1 MSKKKRNPFLKKR
14 YIPLYLLLVV
24 MLFAHGCLSFRVSDE
39 DWKKTLADK
48 GQIEPTIH
56 NYQVEDRNMHYIHV
70 GNDTLPLF
78 IFIHGTP
85 GSSNGFED
93 YLADT
98 MLTNHIQMISVDR
111 PGFGYSDYGKPAE
124 SLAQQSIYLKPI
136 LERHKNASKIY
147 IVGHSLGGPVIAR
160 MAMDYEE
167 LMDGLIMLAPS
178 IAPELEPYEWYRKPM
193 NWRGLRWAIPTVF
206 RVSNQEILPVKG
218 NLTEMLPLWKNITI
232 PVIVMQGEKDV
243 LVPKE
248 NAFFAKKM
256 LINSERV
263 DIHMLPEENH
273 FIVWSKYDE
282 IVKLIMKEVD

>member
-14 YIPLYLLLVV
+14 YIPLYLLLIV
-24 MLFAHGCLSFRVSDE
+24 MLFAHGCLSFRVSDK
-39 DWKKTLADK
+39 DWKKNLSEK
-48 GQIEPTIH
+48 GQVEPTIH
-56 NYQVEDRNMHYIHV
+56 NYKVEDRNMHYVHV

-85 GSSNGFED
+85 GSSNAFED

-98 MLTNHIQMISVDR
+98 MLSKRIQMISVDR
-111 PGFGYSDYGKPAE
+111 PGFGYSDYGKAAK
-124 SLAQQSIYLKPI
+124 SLAQQSIFLRPI
-136 LERHKNASKIY
+136 LEKYKNAPKIY
-147 IVGHSLGGPVIAR
+147 LVGHSLGGPVIAR

-178 IAPELEPYEWYRKPM
+178 IAPELEPYEWYREPM
-193 NWRGLRWAIPTVF
+193 NWVGLRWAIPTAI

-218 NLTEMLPLWKNITI
+218 NLKEMLPLWKNITI
-232 PVIVMQGEKDV
+232 PVIVMQGEKDI

-263 DIHMLPEENH
+263 DIYMLPEENH

-282 IVKLIMKEVD
+282 IVELILKEIE